1 MKGLSPKQQAI
12 LEFMREF
19 LDEHDYPPSIRDIQ
33 DGCDISS
40 TSVVDYNLKALE
52 QKGFIRRDRE
62 VSRGIELLDGG
73 RRRAR
78 AIAVPIMGT
87 IAAGQPIPTLSPDQ
101 VDPDNIFEATEEMVR
116 GRKDVYALKVRGT
129 SMIDA
134 LVNDGDIVIL
144 EATQSAD
151 DGDMVAAWLKKEE
164 EATLKKFYR
173 EGDRIRLQPANSTMK
188 PIFTEADNVEV
199 QGRVL
204 ATIGRR
210 D

>member
-12 LEFMREF
+12 LDFMRQF

-78 AIAVPIMGT
+78 AVAVPIMGT
-87 IAAGQPIPTLSPDQ
+87 IAAGQPIPTLSPDH
-101 VDPDNIFEATEEMVR
+101 VDPDNVFEATEEMVR

>member
-1 MKGLSPKQQAI
+1 MKGLSAKQQSI
-12 LEFMREF
+12 FKFIQEFIE
-19 LDEHDYPPSIRDIQ
+19 DKDYPPSIRDIQ

-52 QKGFIRRDRE
+52 TKGFIKRDRE

-73 RRRAR
+73 RRRPR
-78 AIAVPIMGT
+78 TVSVPIIGT
-87 IAAGQPIPTLSPDQ
+87 IAAGQPIPVPTMDNVDFDNALDVSPDL
-101 VDPDNIFEATEEMVR
+101 TR
-116 GRKDVYALKVRGT
+116 GRENVFALKVRGT

-144 EATQSAD
+144 EQTAAAD
-151 DGDMVAAWLKKEE
+151 DGDMVAAWLEKEN

-188 PIFTEADNVEV
+188 PIFTSPDNVKV
-199 QGRVL
+199 QGKVL
-204 ATIGRR
+204 ATIGHR